1 MKSSL
6 LSNIIIIIIIIQITL
21 ALILLVTVKTCIAD
35 DRIKGT
41 FVVLDGNE
49 NKLLDL
55 SHSLGMDTIVLEGVG
70 NMWAL
75 EQDTS
80 CVNANYTFAASN
92 QKALVRLMQRAHSL
106 NVTVYVG
113 LLTISAGAAYEW
125 SNCYK
130 TYVQFQME
138 VAKQIIQLLSFL
150 GAYTHHWYIPQEA
163 ELDALP
169 LSNPNCSHDG
179 ETSFYRELS
188 NALYAVTP
196 DCQILISPYYLPNK
210 SPQDLASRHSTMLAC
225 CPRIS
230 ISSPQD
236 GCGSFDIPTDLARL
250 YFEQM
255 ANKMPK
261 GYEQVLWANVETFL
275 PKAKICQ
282 NAPDERIRRQ
292 IASVQHSVAKM
303 INFWSYNLPGA
314 PKCPYASKHF
324 KYA

>member
-1 MKSSL
+1 MKSTPF
-6 LSNIIIIIIIIQITL
+6 ITIIIIIQIT
-21 ALILLVTVKTCIAD
+21 TVLTLFATTNAYIGDK
-35 DRIKGT
+35 RIKGT
-41 FVVLDGNE
+41 FIVLDGNE

-55 SHSLGMDTIVLEGVG
+55 SHTLGMNTIVLEGVG
-70 NMWAL
+70 NMWAH
-75 EQDTS
+75 EQGTT
-80 CVNANYTFAASN
+80 CANANYTFTASN
-92 QKALVRLMQRAHSL
+92 QKALVRLIQRAHSL
-106 NVTVYVG
+106 NMTVFVG

-130 TYVQFQME
+130 TYVQFQIE
-138 VAKQIIQLLSFL
+138 VAKQIVQLLSFL
-150 GAYTHHWYIPQEA
+150 GSNAYHWYIPQEA

-179 ETSFYRELS
+179 ETRFYRELS
-188 NALYAVTP
+188 NALYTLTP
-196 DCQILISPYYLPNK
+196 SCRILISPYYLPNK

-236 GCGSFDIPTDLARL
+236 GCGSFDIPTDLTRL

-255 ANKMPK
+255 ASNMPQ
-261 GYEQVLWANVETFL
+261 GYGQVLWANVETFL

-282 NAPDERIRRQ
+282 KASDERIQRQ
-292 IASVQHSVAKM
+292 IASVQHSVAKI

-314 PKCPYASKHF
+314 PTCPYK
-324 KYA
+324 